1 MHYNQTVDIWSVG
14 CIMAE
19 LITSK
24 TLFPGADRKW
34 ICKSG
39 LEIQL
44 FFCIFKIDIDQLLRI
59 MTVCGTPDE
68 EFMKKITSEEARN
81 YIRTL
86 PTMKKRNYKEIFR
99 DANPEGKVANDSIF

>member
-1 MHYNQTVDIWSVG
+1 
-14 CIMAE
+14 
-19 LITSK
+19 
-24 TLFPGADRKW
+24 
-34 ICKSG
+34 
-39 LEIQL
+39 
-44 FFCIFKIDIDQLLRI
+44 

>member
-1 MHYNQTVDIWSVG
+1 
-14 CIMAE
+14 
-19 LITSK
+19 
-24 TLFPGADRKW
+24 
-34 ICKSG
+34 
-39 LEIQL
+39 
-44 FFCIFKIDIDQLLRI
+44 

-99 DANPEGKVANDSIF
+99 DANPEGNAANNATLIKLIVSINLITVLVYCSY